1 MTPSNHPDP
10 AVRARSNQL
19 LREAGYQ
26 LDGPGSAATT
36 RFRATLRTRRLHAF
50 LLWPLVLLMLA
61 RFAWYVEAQV
71 PVLAWCVAALALALL
86 LFGFGRALL
95 VLYRSVCPGCS
106 RRFFSKKAGQSLLT
120 ANVWSNR
127 CARCGQHAK

>member
-36 RFRATLRTRRLHAF
+36 RFRATLRTRRFHAF
-50 LLWPLVLLMLA
+50 VLWPLVLLMLA
-61 RFAWYVEAQV
+61 RLASYLDARV
-71 PVLAWCVAALALALL
+71 PFLAWCVAALALGFL

-95 VLYRSVCPGCS
+95 ALYRSVCPGCS

-120 ANVWSNR
+120 ANVLSNR
-127 CARCGQHAK
+127 CARCGHHAQ